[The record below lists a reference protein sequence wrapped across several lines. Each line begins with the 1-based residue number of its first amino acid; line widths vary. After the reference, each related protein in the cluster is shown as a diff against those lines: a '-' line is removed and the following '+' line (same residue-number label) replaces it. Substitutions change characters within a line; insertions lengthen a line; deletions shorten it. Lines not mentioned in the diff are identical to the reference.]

1 MGSIQLSLKYTATE
15 KKSTLQE
22 TFFLTPESETSRELH
37 CSAPPATQLSD
48 LAQITSQDSST
59 QLFQDLVA
67 VHETNQDFHCLP
79 VHEDLGESRY
89 LFPST

>member
-1 MGSIQLSLKYTATE
+1 MR
-15 KKSTLQE
+15 LQE
-22 TFFLTPESETSRELH
+22 N
-37 CSAPPATQLSD
+37 CICPALLVSQLSD

-67 VHETNQDFHCLP
+67 VHDRNQDFHHLP
-79 VHEDLGESRY
+79 VDEDLGESWY